1 MRKNIWTIEDAG
13 DENETPQKGK
23 KQQNT
28 REDKELEH
36 KKQRR

>member
-23 KQQNT
+23 NNKTQEKTKN
-28 REDKELEH
+28 
-36 KKQRR
+36 